1 VNLNVV
7 MENPQYLFYAVVG
20 LCMVVLS
27 ICFVFLISAI
37 RSTLKRVNRSLDVV
51 DERVR
56 QLAPVLDGVS
66 KVEEN
71 LNEML
76 SDIQIYIERLQK
88 DASRVMS
95 EAAEALERLRQIET
109 SVEQR
114 LDDDVPPILKETK
127 ELVSGVNEITND
139 VQTKIRA
146 ADELFEAIDEA
157 GKTVRMVTG
166 IVRGGFTGL
175 AVQLASLAVGMKASI
190 EYVTE
195 NMQKGGEDK

>member
-1 VNLNVV
+1 MNLNVV